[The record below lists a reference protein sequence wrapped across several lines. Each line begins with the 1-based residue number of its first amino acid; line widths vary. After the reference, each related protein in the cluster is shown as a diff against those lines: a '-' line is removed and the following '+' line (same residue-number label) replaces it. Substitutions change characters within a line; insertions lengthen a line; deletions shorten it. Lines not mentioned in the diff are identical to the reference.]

1 VRVQPRARRD
11 EIVGERAGAV
21 LVRVTAPPVEGKA
34 NAALCRLLAKRLG
47 LPRGKVAIVRGG
59 SARDKLVEIDG
70 LEAEEVRRKLAV
82 RS

>member
-1 VRVQPRARRD
+1 MRVQPRARRD